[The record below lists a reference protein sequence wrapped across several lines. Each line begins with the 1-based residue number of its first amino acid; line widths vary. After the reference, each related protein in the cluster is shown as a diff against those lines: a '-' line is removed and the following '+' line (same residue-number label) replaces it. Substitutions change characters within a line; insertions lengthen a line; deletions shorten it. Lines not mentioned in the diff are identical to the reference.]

1 MTMNMPAEEDQH
13 IESQSPQRPHT
24 DISSYLEVPGIEVNP
39 PKDSQEF
46 PKKHKKIIEFIATQL
61 NID

>member
-1 MTMNMPAEEDQH
+1 MNMPAEEDQH
-13 IESQSPQRPHT
+13 IECQSLQRAQT
-24 DISSYLEVPGIEVNP
+24 SDISSYLEVPGIEVNP